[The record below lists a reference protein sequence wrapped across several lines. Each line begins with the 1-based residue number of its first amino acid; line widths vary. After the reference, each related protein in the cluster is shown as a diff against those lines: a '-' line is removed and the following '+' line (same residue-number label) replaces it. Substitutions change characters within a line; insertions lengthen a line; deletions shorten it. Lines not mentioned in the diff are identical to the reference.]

1 MQESVGQLL
10 ARRAAHPSRLAELST
25 SSAELGATGYGA
37 EVAATS
43 TPHQLIGKYLGAM
56 TYGVE
61 TSYLG
66 VTSHGADLLSPK
78 MQFVSL
84 WVYL

>member
-43 TPHQLIGKYLGAM
+43 TPHQLSGKYLDAM
-56 TYGVE
+56 THGAETCYLGA
-61 TSYLG
+61 TSY
-66 VTSHGADLLSPK
+66 GADPLGPK
-78 MQFVSL
+78 TQFVSL

>member
-43 TPHQLIGKYLGAM
+43 TPHQLIGKYLDAM
-56 TYGVE
+56 THGAE
-61 TSYLG
+61 TCYLG
-66 VTSHGADLLSPK
+66 ATIRGADSQSLK
-78 MQFVSL
+78 IQIVSKK
-84 WVYL
+84 V